1 MDIRTIN
8 GWANT
13 PYQKTHGE
21 QQKQDRQ
28 QTAKLSATMLEEKVT
43 DNTNN
48 QQTQNKL
55 TDHFIQTTK
64 LGRES
69 NNSEPGS
76 KTKQNI
82 QPN

>member
-1 MDIRTIN
+1 MDIRTTN

-13 PYQKTHGE
+13 PNQKTHRK

-28 QTAKLSATMLEEKVT
+28 QTAKISATISELKVT

-55 TDHFIQTTK
+55 TDHFIQTTN
-64 LGRES
+64 LGQES
-69 NNSEPGS
+69 NNSEPGP